1 MDKKSLSN
9 DQRLKSIHQRKEN
22 QLKSKNYIQEALS
35 QSNVNKKSS
44 NHIKFDSSS
53 DEESEVD
60 GENNHQ
66 QAAPKTRGGDD
77 ILGFNDSGSD
87 DDELVINEQYEGESG
102 SKLLSMQSKIGTNDS
117 RFKLDAR
124 FISEKDAKTEEEEE
138 EEEPM
143 EMEAS
148 EDKKRNLSVLNSVLF
163 SQGISNLPKK
173 RVLQFHDPSKKRYDP
188 TNVEHKD
195 MVVEG
200 PKKKKKKKKVETPAP
215 EVDKSRFY
223 EADVGTLKN
232 VFQKSNQDEDENK
245 ESKKESAP
253 PVFSF
258 LSQFGSNSD
267 LEEEKEIKKE
277 TELPTRHKPVMTSS
291 DDETSEE
298 EEEVEEKEEKTKPV
312 AMVTP
317 TPRHSNNDIPPLPQE
332 QQTPTTLFMTSSRDP
347 RITSGP
353 LKFCW
358 NKSKDEIRADWEEMQ
373 DFLRTDYRRKHR
385 MAKKVEKHQNKR
397 EKEQLIFGPGAV
409 EIS

>member
-35 QSNVNKKSS
+35 QSNVNKKSL
-44 NHIKFDSSS
+44 NHIKFDSS
-53 DEESEVD
+53 DEDESEND
-60 GENNHQ
+60 GENNQ
-66 QAAPKTRGGDD
+66 LQAPPKTRGGDD

-124 FISEKDAKTEEEEE
+124 FISDKDANAEEDK
-138 EEEPM
+138 EEPM

-200 PKKKKKKKKVETPAP
+200 PKKKKKKRKVETPAP

-223 EADVGTLKN
+223 EADVGTLRN
-232 VFQKSNQDEDENK
+232 VFQKSNQDEEEENN

-267 LEEEKEIKKE
+267 LEEEEEEEEIKKE
-277 TELPTRHKPVMTSS
+277 TDLPTRHKPVMTSS

-298 EEEVEEKEEKTKPV
+298 EEVEDKEEKTKP

-317 TPRHSNNDIPPLPQE
+317 TPRNNEIPPPQE
-332 QQTPTTLFMTSSRDP
+332 QLTPTTLFMTSSKDP
-347 RITSGP
+347 RITCGP

-358 NKSKDEIRADWEEMQ
+358 NKSKDEIRADWEELQ

>member
-1 MDKKSLSN
+1 M
-9 DQRLKSIHQRKEN
+9 
-22 QLKSKNYIQEALS
+22 
-35 QSNVNKKSS
+35 
-44 NHIKFDSSS
+44 
-53 DEESEVD
+53 
-60 GENNHQ
+60 G
-66 QAAPKTRGGDD
+66 
-77 ILGFNDSGSD
+77 
-87 DDELVINEQYEGESG
+87 GESG

-200 PKKKKKKKKVETPAP
+200 PKKKKKKRKVETPAP

-223 EADVGTLKN
+223 EADVGTLRN
-232 VFQKSNQDEDENK
+232 VFQKSNQDE
-245 ESKKESAP
+245 
-253 PVFSF
+253 
-258 LSQFGSNSD
+258 
-267 LEEEKEIKKE
+267 EEEIKKE
-277 TELPTRHKPVMTSS
+277 TDLPTRHKPVMTSS

-298 EEEVEEKEEKTKPV
+298 EEVEEKDEKTKP

-317 TPRHSNNDIPPLPQE
+317 TPRNNNNAEIP
-332 QQTPTTLFMTSSRDP
+332 
-347 RITSGP
+347 
-353 LKFCW
+353 
-358 NKSKDEIRADWEEMQ
+358 
-373 DFLRTDYRRKHR
+373 
-385 MAKKVEKHQNKR
+385 
-397 EKEQLIFGPGAV
+397 
-409 EIS
+409 

>member
-1 MDKKSLSN
+1 M
-9 DQRLKSIHQRKEN
+9 
-22 QLKSKNYIQEALS
+22 
-35 QSNVNKKSS
+35 
-44 NHIKFDSSS
+44 
-53 DEESEVD
+53 
-60 GENNHQ
+60 G
-66 QAAPKTRGGDD
+66 
-77 ILGFNDSGSD
+77 
-87 DDELVINEQYEGESG
+87 GESG

-124 FISEKDAKTEEEEE
+124 FISEKDAKDAKSEE
-138 EEEPM
+138 EEEPK

-223 EADVGTLKN
+223 E
-232 VFQKSNQDEDENK
+232 DENK

-298 EEEVEEKEEKTKPV
+298 EEEVEEKEEKTKP

-397 EKEQLIFGPGAV
+397 EKEQLIF
-409 EIS
+409 

>member
-1 MDKKSLSN
+1 M
-9 DQRLKSIHQRKEN
+9 
-22 QLKSKNYIQEALS
+22 
-35 QSNVNKKSS
+35 
-44 NHIKFDSSS
+44 
-53 DEESEVD
+53 
-60 GENNHQ
+60 G
-66 QAAPKTRGGDD
+66 
-77 ILGFNDSGSD
+77 
-87 DDELVINEQYEGESG
+87 GESG

-223 EADVGTLKN
+223 EADVGTLRN
-232 VFQKSNQDEDENK
+232 VFQKSNQDGEDENK

-258 LSQFGSNSD
+258 LSQFGSNAD
-267 LEEEKEIKKE
+267 LEEEEEEEEKEIKKQ
-277 TELPTRHKPVMTSS
+277 TDLPTRHKPVMTSS
-291 DDETSEE
+291 DDETSED
-298 EEEVEEKEEKTKPV
+298 EVEDKE
-312 AMVTP
+312 
-317 TPRHSNNDIPPLPQE
+317 
-332 QQTPTTLFMTSSRDP
+332 
-347 RITSGP
+347 
-353 LKFCW
+353 
-358 NKSKDEIRADWEEMQ
+358 
-373 DFLRTDYRRKHR
+373 RK
-385 MAKKVEKHQNKR
+385 
-397 EKEQLIFGPGAV
+397 
-409 EIS
+409 

>member
-1 MDKKSLSN
+1 M
-9 DQRLKSIHQRKEN
+9 
-22 QLKSKNYIQEALS
+22 
-35 QSNVNKKSS
+35 
-44 NHIKFDSSS
+44 
-53 DEESEVD
+53 
-60 GENNHQ
+60 G
-66 QAAPKTRGGDD
+66 
-77 ILGFNDSGSD
+77 
-87 DDELVINEQYEGESG
+87 GESG

-124 FISEKDAKTEEEEE
+124 FISEKDAKDAKSEE
-138 EEEPM
+138 EEEPK

-200 PKKKKKKKKVETPAP
+200 PKKKKKKRKVETPAP

-223 EADVGTLKN
+223 EADVGTLRN
-232 VFQKSNQDEDENK
+232 VFQKSKQDEEENK

-267 LEEEKEIKKE
+267 LEEEKEQEREDKE
-277 TELPTRHKPVMTSS
+277 EKHKPVAMVTPTPRNNNNA
-291 DDETSEE
+291 EIPP
-298 EEEVEEKEEKTKPV
+298 EKQTPTKPV